1 MYKVLIDGLVAYK
14 PGSKS
19 YSLLKANLDLE
30 TGFAAKF
37 TFTVPPTNPIQPRI
51 KNLSSIVQVFRDDK
65 EIFYGSVRNMTGQDR
80 YKNKSY
86 EALSALSWLSDSV
99 QEQDEF
105 HNKTVRQFLETLIAR
120 HNDKVEA
127 RKKFEVGTVTV
138 TDSNDSLYRFTNREQ
153 TLECIRD
160 KLVDRLGG
168 ALRVRHQ
175 NDKLILDYVEL
186 DEFGKHSTQPI
197 EFGLNLL
204 DYSETLTSDD
214 IITALVPLGAV
225 LEDEKTEGE
234 EAEAAAQLD
243 KRVDIKT
250 VNNGKDYLLNQTAID
265 NFGYI
270 WQTATWDD
278 VTLPANLK
286 AKGQEYLTSKQ
297 FETLTLELKAADLS
311 DLGQD
316 FEAFEEGDL
325 ITCKAKPYGM
335 EIVLPVMALSINL
348 LDPAGNSLTLSC
360 EKQVSY
366 TSSNERKRGQASLRL
381 EEVRRIQTSKL
392 KSATDN
398 LTSMM
403 TGSLGGYRITEYD
416 DAGRWLRDLYLN
428 TPDPETATRVLQV
441 NKDGIG
447 GSTAGINGPYT
458 VGMTIDGQILGQQI
472 VAGSVSTEQLS
483 VEYKAEVT
491 KEIKDTTDRKLEN
504 YVTLTKLT
512 ADLEGVTASATKYT
526 DDSLKNY
533 VTSAALKVETDSIE
547 TEVRKKVGA
556 SEIISKINQSAEGI
570 KINANKVN
578 IDASTF
584 RVQAT
589 KLSWKSTYSEMSE
602 SGVLK
607 CSNAELKGTL
617 RAGSSTS
624 YWVEL
629 SGSGKLTGGY
639 GSKQYGYIDYSAS
652 SRRLDTGAVEH
663 GLQIQGGCLRI
674 SCYDISVA
682 ATTDTSTTT
691 IVGGTGYMSV
701 VHNMASDM
709 SSCSE
714 TSYRFINGLMVSTL

>member
-37 TFTVPPTNPIQPRI
+37 TFTVPPTNPIQSRI

-138 TDSNDSLYRFTNREQ
+138 TDPNDSLYRFTNREQ

-160 KLVDRLGG
+160 KLVERLGG

-348 LDPAGNSLTLSC
+348 LDPAGNSLTLSR

-447 GSTAGINGPYT
+447 GSTTGINGPYM
-458 VGMTIDGQILGQQI
+458 VGMTIDGHIVGQQI
-472 VAGSVSTEQLS
+472 TAGSISTEQLS
-483 VEYKAEVT
+483 AEYKAEVT
-491 KEIKDTTDRKLEN
+491 KEIDGKLEN
-504 YVTLTKLT
+504 YVTTSKFT
-512 ADLEGVTASATKYT
+512 VDLNGI
-526 DDSLKNY
+526 N
-533 VTSAALKVETDSIE
+533 
-547 TEVRKKVGA
+547 TEVSKKVGA
-556 SEIISKINQSAEGI
+556 SEIISKINQSAETI
-570 KINANKVN
+570 KINASKVN
-578 IDASTF
+578 IDASNF

-602 SGVLK
+602 SGILK
-607 CSNAELKGTL
+607 CTNAELKGTL
-617 RAGSSTS
+617 RAGSTNG

-639 GSKQYGYIDYSAS
+639 GSSQYGYIDYSGS
-652 SRRLDTGAVEH
+652 FRNISTGATSH
-663 GLQIQGGCLRI
+663 GIQIQGGGLRI
-674 SCYDISVA
+674 STNRISAA
-682 ATTDTSTTT
+682 ATSNVDTTATY
-691 IVGGTGYMSV
+691 GGTG
-701 VHNMASDM
+701 DQDFI
-709 SSCSE
+709 
-714 TSYRFINGLMVSTL
+714 YRIDDLGNGSIQWWTTTLTFINGLMCSDI

>member
-37 TFTVPPTNPIQPRI
+37 TFTVPPTNPIQSRI

-138 TDSNDSLYRFTNREQ
+138 TDPNDSLYRFTNREQ

-225 LEDEKTEGE
+225 LEDEKAEGE
-234 EAEAAAQLD
+234 ETEAAAQLD

-250 VNNGKDYLLNQTAID
+250 VNNGKDYLLNRTAID

-297 FETLTLELKAADLS
+297 FETLTLELKAADLA

-348 LDPAGNSLTLSC
+348 LDPAGNALTLSR

-447 GSTAGINGPYT
+447 GSTTGINGPYT
-458 VGMTIDGQILGQQI
+458 VGMTIDGHIVGQQI
-472 VAGSVSTEQLS
+472 TAGSISTEQLS
-483 VEYKAEVT
+483 AEYKAEVT
-491 KEIKDTTDRKLEN
+491 NEINGKLEN
-504 YVTLTKLT
+504 YVTTSKLT
-512 ADLEGVTASATKYT
+512 VDLNGI
-526 DDSLKNY
+526 N
-533 VTSAALKVETDSIE
+533 
-547 TEVRKKVGA
+547 TEVSKKVGA
-556 SEIISKINQSAEGI
+556 SEIISKINQSAETI
-570 KINANKVN
+570 KINASKVN
-578 IDASTF
+578 IDASNF

-602 SGVLK
+602 SGLLK
-607 CSNAELKGTL
+607 CNNAELKGTL
-617 RAGSSTS
+617 KAGSTS
-624 YWVEL
+624 GYWVEL
-629 SGSGKLTGGY
+629 SSSGRLTGGY
-639 GSKQYGYIDYSAS
+639 GSSQYGYIDYSGS
-652 SRRLDTGAVEH
+652 FRNISTGATSH
-663 GLQIQGGCLRI
+663 GIQIQGGGLRI
-674 SCYDISVA
+674 STNRISAA
-682 ATTDTSTTT
+682 ATSNVDTTATY
-691 IVGGTGYMSV
+691 GGTG
-701 VHNMASDM
+701 DQDFI
-709 SSCSE
+709 
-714 TSYRFINGLMVSTL
+714 YRIDDLGGGQIQWWTTTLTFINGLMCSDI

>member
-37 TFTVPPTNPIQPRI
+37 TFTVPPTNPIQSRI

-65 EIFYGSVRNMTGQDR
+65 ELFYGSVRNMTGQDR

-105 HNKTVRQFLETLIAR
+105 HNKTVRQFLETLITR

-127 RKKFEVGTVTV
+127 RKKFEVGIVTV

-278 VTLPANLK
+278 VTLPANLRT
-286 AKGQEYLTSKQ
+286 KGQEYLTSKQ

-348 LDPAGNSLTLSC
+348 LDPAGNSLTLSR

-403 TGSLGGYRITEYD
+403 TGGSLGGYRITEYD

-472 VAGSVSTEQLS
+472 AAGSVSTEQLS

-491 KEIKDTTDRKLEN
+491 EEIKDTTDRKLEN
-504 YVTLTKLT
+504 YVTS
-512 ADLEGVTASATKYT
+512 V
-526 DDSLKNY
+526 
-533 VTSAALKVETDSIE
+533 ALKVKTDSIE
-547 TEVRKKVGA
+547 TEVRKKVGS

-570 KINANKVN
+570 KISADKVN
-578 IDASTF
+578 VDASTL

-602 SGVLK
+602 SGVLQ
-607 CSNAELKGTL
+607 CTNAELEGTL
-617 RAGSSTS
+617 RAGSKNG
-624 YWVEL
+624 YWIEL
-629 SGSGKLTGGY
+629 SGSGRLTGGF
-639 GSKQYGYIDYSAS
+639 GSEQYGYIDYSAS
-652 SRRLDTGAVEH
+652 SRRVDTGEVKH

-674 SCYDISVA
+674 SCYEISVA
-682 ATTDTSTTT
+682 ATTNTSETA
-691 IVGGTGYMSV
+691 IIGGTGYMSV

-709 SSCSE
+709 SKCSE
-714 TSYRFINGLMVSTL
+714 TSYRFINGLMVSSL

>member
-270 WQTATWDD
+270 WQTA
-278 VTLPANLK
+278 
-286 AKGQEYLTSKQ
+286 
-297 FETLTLELKAADLS
+297 
-311 DLGQD
+311 
-316 FEAFEEGDL
+316 
-325 ITCKAKPYGM
+325 
-335 EIVLPVMALSINL
+335 
-348 LDPAGNSLTLSC
+348 
-360 EKQVSY
+360 
-366 TSSNERKRGQASLRL
+366 
-381 EEVRRIQTSKL
+381 
-392 KSATDN
+392 
-398 LTSMM
+398 
-403 TGSLGGYRITEYD
+403 
-416 DAGRWLRDLYLN
+416 
-428 TPDPETATRVLQV
+428 
-441 NKDGIG
+441 
-447 GSTAGINGPYT
+447 
-458 VGMTIDGQILGQQI
+458 
-472 VAGSVSTEQLS
+472 
-483 VEYKAEVT
+483 
-491 KEIKDTTDRKLEN
+491 DRK
-504 YVTLTKLT
+504 
-512 ADLEGVTASATKYT
+512 
-526 DDSLKNY
+526 
-533 VTSAALKVETDSIE
+533 
-547 TEVRKKVGA
+547 
-556 SEIISKINQSAEGI
+556 
-570 KINANKVN
+570 
-578 IDASTF
+578 
-584 RVQAT
+584 
-589 KLSWKSTYSEMSE
+589 
-602 SGVLK
+602 
-607 CSNAELKGTL
+607 
-617 RAGSSTS
+617 
-624 YWVEL
+624 
-629 SGSGKLTGGY
+629 
-639 GSKQYGYIDYSAS
+639 
-652 SRRLDTGAVEH
+652 
-663 GLQIQGGCLRI
+663 
-674 SCYDISVA
+674 
-682 ATTDTSTTT
+682 
-691 IVGGTGYMSV
+691 SV
-701 VHNMASDM
+701 V
-709 SSCSE
+709 
-714 TSYRFINGLMVSTL
+714 

>member
-37 TFTVPPTNPIQPRI
+37 TFTVPPTNPIQSRI

-65 EIFYGSVRNMTGQDR
+65 ELFYGSVRNMTGQDR

-105 HNKTVRQFLETLIAR
+105 HNKTVRQFLETLITR

-286 AKGQEYLTSKQ
+286 TKGQEYLTSKQ

-348 LDPAGNSLTLSC
+348 LDPAGNSLTLSR

-472 VAGSVSTEQLS
+472 AAGSVSTEQLS

-504 YVTLTKLT
+504 YVTS
-512 ADLEGVTASATKYT
+512 V
-526 DDSLKNY
+526 
-533 VTSAALKVETDSIE
+533 ALKVKTDSIE
-547 TEVRKKVGA
+547 TEVRKKVGS

-570 KINANKVN
+570 KISADKVN
-578 IDASTF
+578 VDASTF

-589 KLSWKSTYSEMSE
+589 KLSWESTYSEMSE

-607 CSNAELKGTL
+607 CTNAELKGTL
-617 RAGSSTS
+617 RAGSTNG
-624 YWVEL
+624 YWIEL
-629 SGSGKLTGGY
+629 SGAGQLTGGY
-639 GSKQYGYIDYSAS
+639 GSEQYGYIDCSAS
-652 SRRLDTGAVEH
+652 SRRVDTGEVKH

-674 SCYDISVA
+674 SCYEISAA
-682 ATTDTSTTT
+682 ATADTSATA
-691 IVGGTGYMSV
+691 IIGGTGYMSV
-701 VHNMASDM
+701 VHNMSSDM
-709 SSCSE
+709 SKCSE
-714 TSYRFINGLMVSTL
+714 TSYRFINGLMVSSL